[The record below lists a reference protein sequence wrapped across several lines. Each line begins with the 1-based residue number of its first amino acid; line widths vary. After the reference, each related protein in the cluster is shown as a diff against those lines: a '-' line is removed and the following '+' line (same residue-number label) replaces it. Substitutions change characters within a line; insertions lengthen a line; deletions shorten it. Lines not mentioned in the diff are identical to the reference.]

1 MQGHSHANCMRQWNR
16 LPREVVD
23 APSLEI
29 NEGQAGGSSG
39 HPDVVVG
46 VPVHCQGVGLDDLWR
61 SLPILAIL

>member
-1 MQGHSHANCMRQWNR
+1 
-16 LPREVVD
+16 VD

-29 NEGQAGGSSG
+29 YEGQAGGSSG